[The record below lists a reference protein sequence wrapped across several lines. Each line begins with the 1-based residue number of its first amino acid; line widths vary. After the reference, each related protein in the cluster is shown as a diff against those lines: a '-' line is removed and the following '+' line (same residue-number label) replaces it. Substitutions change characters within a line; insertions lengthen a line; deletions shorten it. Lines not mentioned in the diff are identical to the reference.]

1 MGGID
6 SIGNLTSMDMHGTS
20 ITRVSDLISCP
31 RQKERKCQSVGF

>member
-20 ITRVSDLISCP
+20 ITRVSDLIP
-31 RQKERKCQSVGF
+31 GPLRKERKWSSVGF